1 VKFKLD
7 ENLGE
12 RGRSLLVAAG
22 YDVETVG
29 SQGMTSAE
37 VQTLFEVCAAE
48 ERALVT
54 LDLDFANPFRFP
66 PQSGAGIA
74 VLRLSK
80 PTAVLDIEYLV
91 RVLLAAIAKGD
102 VLSGHLWIVERD
114 RIRVYAPE

>member
-1 VKFKLD
+1 MKFKLD

-12 RGRSLLVAAG
+12 RGRNLLVAAG
-22 YDVETVG
+22 HDVETVL

-37 VQTLFEVCAAE
+37 DQTVYEVCAAE
-48 ERALVT
+48 DRALVT

-80 PTAVLDIEYLV
+80 PTAVMDIEYLV
-91 RVLLAAIAKGD
+91 RVLVAALAKGD
-102 VLSGHLWIVERD
+102 LLSGNLWIVERD
-114 RIRVYAPE
+114 RIRVYSPE